1 MPTAV
6 LAVTENTADS
16 TVVWLQAT
24 PEWYAWF
31 LGTRE
36 YTSTVSVVV
45 LAAAGLLSTDT
56 ADSGEGSGIVLVLL
70 DGAATETTADTTA
83 DAGTVAVV
91 VTGAATENTKDVL
104 TGVVANA
111 NRPAASGGGRRM
123 RASQYDWQAPPTL
136 SPTRISQLRRRRHEL
151 LLLRA

>member
-1 MPTAV
+1 MPTAA

-16 TVVWLQAT
+16 TVVWLAAT

-36 YTSTVSVVV
+36 YTSTVSVAV

-56 ADSGEGSGIVLVLL
+56 ADSSAGQGIVLVLL

-91 VTGAATENTKDVL
+91 ATGAVTENTQDVL

-111 NRPAASGGGRRM
+111 NRPAASGGGHRM
-123 RASQYDWQAPPTL
+123 RASQYDWQTPPTL